1 VAQSSNAISSGGA
14 RGERKRLYLV
24 DDHPIVREGL
34 AQVLVAEPD
43 LEVVGQAEDAPVARR
58 EIARLK
64 PDLAIIDLHLREGD
78 GLDLIKTLLQAD
90 PGLRVLVLTMHAEPY
105 YAERALRAGARG
117 FLTKEEAGD
126 QILVAIRKILA
137 GDVFVSERLS
147 SHLLTRLFGGAATG
161 AAGGNDPFERLSDRE
176 MQVFELIGA
185 GRGTKEIAA
194 ELNLSAKTIETYRAN
209 IKEKL
214 GIKEGADLVRFAI
227 RWSIDHH
234 TPGS

>member
-1 VAQSSNAISSGGA
+1 VAQSSNAASSNGEGG
-14 RGERKRLYLV
+14 GRKRLYLV

-34 AQVLVAEPD
+34 AQVLAGEPD
-43 LEVVGQAEDAPVARR
+43 FEVVGQAEEAAGARR
-58 EIARLK
+58 DIARLK

-78 GLDLIKTLLQAD
+78 GLELIKSLIQMD
-90 PGLRVLVLTMHAEPY
+90 PGLRILVLTMHAEPY
-105 YAERALRAGARG
+105 YAERALRAGAKG

-126 QILVAIRKILA
+126 QILVAIRKILS
-137 GDVFVSERLS
+137 GDVYVSERIS
-147 SHLLTRLFGGAATG
+147 SHLLTRLLGGTARGT
-161 AAGGNDPFERLSDRE
+161 DPCERLSDRE
-176 MQVFELIGA
+176 MQVFEMIGA

-214 GIKEGADLVRFAI
+214 GLKEGSELVRFAI

-234 TPGS
+234 APDS